1 VALSVG
7 RTKNAEIMPRLSK
20 STLPSE
26 VINQLYIPDLKGII
40 TENWGVFGSLF
51 DNKLERFTM
60 NMDTLNI
67 ARRID
72 AHAKPITDGEASEYE
87 NCYSWLLGR
96 IEKVPL

>member
-1 VALSVG
+1 
-7 RTKNAEIMPRLSK
+7 
-20 STLPSE
+20 
-26 VINQLYIPDLKGII
+26 
-40 TENWGVFGSLF
+40 
-51 DNKLERFTM
+51 M